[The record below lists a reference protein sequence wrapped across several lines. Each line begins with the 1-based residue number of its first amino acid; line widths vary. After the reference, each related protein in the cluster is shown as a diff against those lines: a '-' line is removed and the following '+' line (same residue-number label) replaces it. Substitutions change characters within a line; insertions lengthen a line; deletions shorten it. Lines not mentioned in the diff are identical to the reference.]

1 MRFQIRRNTIL
12 YFYIKVITGFTQW
25 KKTNQ
30 SGSLYQFFKL
40 RKVTGIQENFLVKSF
55 DSATLTD
62 TLSFYSYHMLH
73 SKLSAKFNY
82 QNASLIS
89 KKAVTY
95 MYVYVRICTFIYIE
109 NLFTV
114 VWCQCGQS
122 VILFTWLAI
131 KWAFRFSLWCPCNNR
146 NCNSSLLGIWNY
158 TSLEIF

>member
-1 MRFQIRRNTIL
+1 M
-12 YFYIKVITGFTQW
+12 

-62 TLSFYSYHMLH
+62 TLSFYSYHMVHMLH
-73 SKLSAKFNY
+73 SKLPAKFYY

-89 KKAVTY
+89 KKTVTY
-95 MYVYVRICTFIYIE
+95 LYVYVRICTFIYIE

-114 VWCQCGQS
+114 V
-122 VILFTWLAI
+122 
-131 KWAFRFSLWCPCNNR
+131 
-146 NCNSSLLGIWNY
+146 
-158 TSLEIF
+158 